1 MPRPRVYK
9 TQAIVLRQRKLG
21 EADKIVTLYCAHM
34 GRVDAVAKGVRRTK
48 SRLAG
53 NLEPLTLGS
62 YLIAEGRN
70 LDIVTQA
77 ETVDA
82 FPALRDDLDRL
93 GRGLYCAELIDRLTP
108 ERSEGNP
115 IFRLLEETL
124 GILASESQLDL
135 AVRRFELRLLDLL
148 GYRPSL
154 ETCSV
159 CDKRLE
165 PVMNFWSAEVGGAVC
180 PQCADDALRLAPL
193 SVNALKVLRLMQRN
207 SFADCARVRLSP
219 GLAAEVEVCLT
230 NQIRYVLEREV
241 RSARF
246 LESLESLPPAV
257 AALKVAEAVS
267 PEDEYVAEAADS
279 VEV

>member
-21 EADKIVTLYCAHM
+21 EADKIVTLYCSHL

-53 NLEPLTLGS
+53 HLEPLTLGS

-82 FPALRDDLDRL
+82 YPALRADLERL
-93 GRGLYCAELIDRLTP
+93 GRGIYCAELVDRLTP

-115 IFRLLEETL
+115 IFHLLQETL
-124 GILASESQLDL
+124 AIIDTEASIDL
-135 AVRRFELRLLDLL
+135 AVRRFELKLLAEL

-154 ETCSV
+154 ETCAV
-159 CDKRLE
+159 CDRRLE
-165 PVMNFWSAEVGGAVC
+165 PIDNFWSPEAGGAVC
-180 PQCADDALRLAPL
+180 PSCADETLRLLPL
-193 SVNALKVLRLMQRN
+193 SLNALKVLRLLNRAP
-207 SFADCARVRLSP
+207 FADAARVNLSP
-219 GLAAEVEVCLT
+219 GLYREVEACL
-230 NQIRYVLEREV
+230 QIQVEYVLEREV
-241 RSARF
+241 RSSRF
-246 LESLESLPPAV
+246 LESLGDLPAAQV
-257 AALKVAEAVS
+257 AAAV
-267 PEDEYVAEAADS
+267 DEGTDS
-279 VEV
+279 ALSK